1 MYKLKLILFILFSF
15 SLPSYSFEIYGD
27 FKSLSFMSY
36 TKDADKNSDNS
47 IKNTK
52 TPKSPGKAA
61 LYSII
66 PGGGQIYNR
75 KFWKLPIYYGL
86 GYLIFTDYQS
96 NNADKNFHF
105 GLLKLKDQ
113 EASRD
118 EQINYVES
126 FSSSHFEPL
135 SPDIYLNNSRAQ
147 ILQSYQSALGSL
159 QRNFMFFGFLYGL
172 GFIDAMVDAHFSTY
186 DISDDLS
193 LKWHPT
199 LIYSHN
205 QNIAG
210 LSFSLHLK

>member
-1 MYKLKLILFILFSF
+1 MN
-15 SLPSYSFEIYGD
+15 
-27 FKSLSFMSY
+27 Y
-36 TKDADKNSDNS
+36 TQDGDKNPDNTN
-47 IKNTK
+47 KKTK
-52 TPKSPGKAA
+52 TPRSPGRAA

-86 GYLIFTDYQS
+86 GYLIFTDYQA
-96 NNADKNFHF
+96 NNAEKNFNF

-113 EASRD
+113 DASRD
-118 EQINYVES
+118 AQLDYVEN
-126 FSSSHFEPL
+126 FSSNHFEPL
-135 SPDIYLNNSRAQ
+135 NASTYVENSRAQ
-147 ILQSYQSALGSL
+147 ILQQYQSALGSL

-186 DISDDLS
+186 DISDDLT
-193 LKWHPT
+193 LKWQPT

>member
-1 MYKLKLILFILFSF
+1 MLKFKFILFVLFTF

-27 FKSLSFMSY
+27 FKSNSFMSF
-36 TKDADKNSDNS
+36 TQDADKNPDNTN
-47 IKNTK
+47 KKTK
-52 TPKSPGKAA
+52 TPRSPGRAA

-86 GYLIFTDYQS
+86 GYLIFTDYQV
-96 NNADKNFHF
+96 NNAEKDFHF

-118 EQINYVES
+118 LQIDYVEN
-126 FSSSHFEPL
+126 FSSNHFEPL
-135 SPDIYLNNSRAQ
+135 SPDTYLNNSRAQ

-186 DISDDLS
+186 DISDDLT
-193 LKWHPT
+193 LKWQPT